1 MGPQPPS
8 FEIEEQSITISN
20 DDAQRLIAVLRE
32 SPEGIAASA
41 ADKIDA
47 ATELFH
53 STEVRL
59 GIGEDQAVLDA
70 LAQLQATGSFH
81 TALRRVR
88 DAITDKIAR
97 ESASR

>member
-8 FEIEEQSITISN
+8 FEIEQQSITISN
-20 DDAQRLIAVLRE
+20 EDAQRLIAVLRE

-47 ATELFH
+47 ATELVN
-53 STEVRL
+53 STEVTL
-59 GIGEDQAVLDA
+59 GIGEDEAVLDA
-70 LAQLQATGSFH
+70 LAQLQETGSFH

-88 DAITDKIAR
+88 DAIIDKIAR
-97 ESASR
+97 ESADQ